1 MTREELQNC
10 RVCSTPLNKALK
22 QLRYCSV
29 KCRTKFHNA
38 KTIASGQNREWQR
51 AKRDKLAEKSADKIK
66 CVICGRYYRRPTH
79 HAWQRHGVNE
89 REYKEA
95 SGLDHKKGVVLPED
109 SERMRRHAFENGL
122 DITLPLL
129 GENTRFK
136 KNHKIN
142 YERSEQTKKR
152 LTNHGKWL
160 AATYSPPK
168 KKKL

>member
-1 MTREELQNC
+1 MSRVALQFC
-10 RVCSTPLNKALK
+10 AVCSAPLNKALK

-29 KCRTKFHNA
+29 KCRTKYHNA
-38 KTIASGQNREWQR
+38 QTTASGYSREWQR
-51 AKRDKLAEKSADKIK
+51 AKNDKLAQASANKIK
-66 CVICGRYYRRPTH
+66 CAICGRYYRRPTH

-95 SGLDHKKGVVLPED
+95 AELDHKKGVVLPED
-109 SERMRRHAFENGL
+109 SERMRQHAFENGMS
-122 DITLPLL
+122 ITLPVL
-129 GENTRFK
+129 GARTRFK

-142 YERSEQTKKR
+142 YERSQQTKER